1 MMYINN
7 DMSDS
12 NALNL
17 NYDQIKKKS
26 FCSMTY
32 IYLLKVHV
40 GYMHEIRCCFFGVL
54 DQAFSD
60 SKATVE

>member
-1 MMYINN
+1 MF
-7 DMSDS
+7 DS

-17 NYDQIKKKS
+17 NYDHIIKNH
-26 FCSMTY
+26 FAH
-32 IYLLKVHV
+32 IYLLKEHV